1 MEIIRVSMTTLI
13 LLLFTAYK
21 NFNLTFLFTYIYNI
35 YGLIDFKLIIII
47 IIIIII
53 INITERNRKNKIY

>member
-47 IIIIII
+47 IIIII
-53 INITERNRKNKIY
+53 NITERNRKNKIY